1 MSEQQIKYWNKALK
15 FHLIEPKKAIELYL
29 KALEC
34 EIHPFLYTNIAECYK
49 FLNDKINEAKYY
61 LLAEENGLLELD
73 YKYSS
78 NPYNSYAWYLYET
91 KQDYEKALIY
101 SKISLDIEPD
111 KESHLDTYIRINFA
125 LNNQNEA
132 LRCLK
137 KLSEINNTF
146 KDSLDLFE
154 LYKEE
159 LKNYSKNFFKT
170 VNKEELLLKIFNDN
184 NTHQNVIDY
193 VLGNTTVIDYNYI
206 ETSDILITM
215 FKNNFDF
222 EDIYFSRF
230 LIYLNEK
237 QMLYSFYSVL
247 YEVYKENKT
256 ALYTAYK
263 ALKKAEIEETK
274 IINFLI
280 DYFGS
285 NFEEELSKFISE
297 NLTEEIENIILKK
310 LKTIESTNYVI
321 IFSKALLHNNYDK
334 HIDFVKKVLMKL
346 PYSLNTNKLLYV
358 IKDDEFV
365 KNIYIKRIL
374 GFIKSY
380 NKKNKYPEIETEIE
394 KYLTIENYEITDKI
408 KEFGKK
414 FEKRYENYFYDYFI
428 EHSTYKYKRNGIF
441 YQKTLELSFILD
453 KFTTEYEIFKEFN
466 YSESF
471 NYERLK
477 EVIYEYN
484 LQISQAFDYF
494 CGEFKENKDVKFKK
508 YIIKLI
514 EDNFDILGN
523 FVQNSQKNY
532 ILQTLT
538 VFYKINPEKTYKIL
552 IFIVNNNPN
561 PKFEA
566 KLIKLLL
573 NYTDKITDFRKFA
586 DSNNLNTRKIGK
598 ELLKKIN

>member
-1 MSEQQIKYWNKALK
+1 MILK
-15 FHLIEPKKAIELYL
+15 
-29 KALEC
+29 
-34 EIHPFLYTNIAECYK
+34 
-49 FLNDKINEAKYY
+49 
-61 LLAEENGLLELD
+61 
-73 YKYSS
+73 
-78 NPYNSYAWYLYET
+78 
-91 KQDYEKALIY
+91 
-101 SKISLDIEPD
+101 
-111 KESHLDTYIRINFA
+111 LDT
-125 LNNQNEA
+125 
-132 LRCLK
+132 
-137 KLSEINNTF
+137 
-146 KDSLDLFE
+146 
-154 LYKEE
+154 
-159 LKNYSKNFFKT
+159 
-170 VNKEELLLKIFNDN
+170 
-184 NTHQNVIDY
+184 
-193 VLGNTTVIDYNYI
+193 
-206 ETSDILITM
+206 
-215 FKNNFDF
+215 
-222 EDIYFSRF
+222 
-230 LIYLNEK
+230 
-237 QMLYSFYSVL
+237 VL
-247 YEVYKENKT
+247 YEVYKDNKT
-256 ALYTAYK
+256 AIYTAYK
-263 ALKKAEIEETK
+263 ALKKAEIEEYK
-274 IINFLI
+274 IISFLI

-285 NFEEELSKFISE
+285 NFEEELSKFISK

-334 HIDFVKKVLMKL
+334 HINYIKKVLMKV
-346 PYSLNTNKLLYV
+346 PYSLNTNKLFYV

-414 FEKRYENYFYDYFI
+414 IEKRYENYFYDYFI
-428 EHSTYKYKRNGIF
+428 EHSTYKDKRNGIF

-494 CGEFKENKDVKFKK
+494 CGEFKENKEVKYKK

-514 EDNFDILGN
+514 EDNFDVLED

-552 IFIVNNNPN
+552 TFIVNNNPN

-598 ELLKKIN
+598 ELLKNIN